1 VPSFRVTM
9 TVGALRPGVPAD
21 RVLPTAADAAAE
33 LTTVEASS
41 VNVVRGEARLTV
53 RFTAEDAELAEQ
65 IALHVVGITAAV
77 AEIVGYTV
85 TRRSGGRWYTVNRA
99 GGS

>member
-1 VPSFRVTM
+1 MPSFRVTM

-21 RVLPTAADAAAE
+21 RVLPSAADAAAE

-53 RFTAEDAELAEQ
+53 
-65 IALHVVGITAAV
+65 
-77 AEIVGYTV
+77 
-85 TRRSGGRWYTVNRA
+85 TRRSGGRWYTVKRA
-99 GGS
+99 AGS